1 LDANILYICIRMN
14 LSLIFVLIRKE
25 LLLEWRQKYA
35 INGIIL
41 YLASTVFVCYLSFN
55 LKTGVV
61 QPVTWNALFWII
73 ILFTAVNSISK
84 SFIQESQGRLLY
96 IYTLARAEHIIL
108 AKMIYYSLLMILL
121 SVLGFLLYSLVMG
134 NPIQDFPVFM
144 ISAVL
149 GSMGLAS
156 ALTLLS
162 GIASKAQNSSSLV
175 AILSFPVVIPLLLVL
190 IKCSKNAIDGIDR
203 SLYYD
208 DLGILVG
215 INAIIIALS
224 YMLFPYLW
232 RS

>member
-1 LDANILYICIRMN
+1 MDANILYICIRMN